1 MGYTVIRVKNREILD
16 NLLNMQKTL
25 EYLVEEL
32 EMNRKANNSPL

>member
-16 NLLNMQKTL
+16 NLLHVQKTL

-32 EMNRKANNSPL
+32 EMKRKANNSPL